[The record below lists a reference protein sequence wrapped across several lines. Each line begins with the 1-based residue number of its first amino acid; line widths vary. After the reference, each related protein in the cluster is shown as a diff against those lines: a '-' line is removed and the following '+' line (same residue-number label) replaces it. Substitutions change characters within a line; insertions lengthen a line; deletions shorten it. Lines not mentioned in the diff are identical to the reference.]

1 VQGQNNAAKPKLIIK
16 RNSEEDHNLSK
27 KLVGQRVKRIEDPLL
42 LAGSGRYLDDISSP
56 QMVYAEFVRSL
67 YPHARILNID
77 FSAIDGTPGL
87 LGCFTEKDFAE
98 SVNPFYIPK
107 EHEAPIPRILPLATG
122 KVRWVGEPVA
132 MIVATEK
139 YLAEDLASLVNVEYE
154 PLETNVDPEKALEPG
169 APKVYDDW
177 ESNLL
182 KHAVIKG
189 GNVEQAFADAD
200 ITIKEKIKTHRHT
213 AAPIENRGVIAQFD
227 SLTGRLEVWSQ
238 VQFPHVGRTLFS
250 EILKMPEE
258 KIRFRMPLVGGS
270 FGLKGHIF
278 PEDVAV
284 CAAARLLPGKQIKW
298 IEKRTE
304 DISFSIHERE
314 QIHEIEVAVKRDGTI
329 LGVKDKMIA
338 DMGAY
343 GASPW
348 GGLTFTMIT
357 GAFLPGP
364 YHFKNYHFDH
374 VAVLTNKTPMGSIR
388 GPGMFSANFVMER
401 AIDLLARKLG
411 MDPFEVR
418 MKNLITDSEF
428 PYTSVTNLVYDKCSL
443 VESMK
448 LGAKLIG
455 YEKLCKEHEELRK
468 KRIYRGIGIASL
480 IEIGGIGSAILG
492 PAGSVTLGYEVATI
506 RVEPDGSVKVL
517 TGLAPHGQSTETTL
531 AQAVADELQ
540 VPFEKIQVI
549 WGDTDVVPYGMG
561 SWGSRGAPLGTS
573 AAILSAEKVRKKA
586 IKIAAGMIEAREEDM
601 QLFEDGTY
609 SVKGAPA
616 ELRKGKNAKG
626 MTLGQI
632 AQVALR
638 RPDKLP
644 KGIAPGLEETTFY
657 EPEVPATWSN
667 ATAFCEVELDRET
680 GKFRILRFLVV
691 EDCGKMINPNVVDG
705 QVQGGIVEGLG
716 GAIFEEVSYS
726 PDGQVHGGN
735 FMDYLL
741 PSALESPNVEVHHI
755 ETLSE
760 QNPSKTKGLGEGGT
774 IVAPAAVA
782 NAIDDALFYSGGGKI
797 TEIPLKPEYVL
808 RTIKK
813 GSD

>member
-1 VQGQNNAAKPKLIIK
+1 M
-16 RNSEEDHNLSK
+16 
-27 KLVGQRVKRIEDPLL
+27 KLVGQSVKRIEDPKL

-56 QMVYAEFVRSL
+56 QTVFAEFVRST
-67 YPHARILNID
+67 YAHARILNVD
-77 FSAIDGTPGL
+77 FSAIEGTKGL
-87 LGCFTEKDFAE
+87 LGCFTSKDFE
-98 SVNPFYIPK
+98 QDVEPFYIPK
-107 EHEAPIPRILPLATG
+107 EHDAPIPKILPLASE

-132 MIVATEK
+132 MIVATEG
-139 YLAEDLASLVNVEYE
+139 YLAEDLASLVIIEYE
-154 PLETNVDPEKALEPG
+154 PLEANVDPEKALD
-169 APKVYDDW
+169 PKTSKLYEDW
-177 ESNLL
+177 QSNLL
-182 KHAVIKG
+182 KHAEIRGGDIEHAFAEAEVVIK
-189 GNVEQAFADAD
+189 ER
-200 ITIKEKIKTHRHT
+200 IKTHRHT

-227 SLTGRLEVWSQ
+227 AISGRLEVWSQ
-238 VQFPHVGRTLFS
+238 VQFPHVGRTLFAK
-250 EILKMPEE
+250 ILKMPED
-258 KIRFRMPLVGGS
+258 KVRFRMPLVGGA

-284 CAAARLLPGKQIKW
+284 CAAARLLPGNQIKW

-304 DISFSIHERE
+304 DISFSVQERE
-314 QIHEIEVAVKRDGTI
+314 QIHVIEVAAKRDGTV
-329 LGVKDKMIA
+329 LGVRDKMIA

-401 AIDLLARKLG
+401 AIDLLAHKLG
-411 MDPFEVR
+411 MDPIEVR
-418 MKNLITDSEF
+418 LKNLIEDREF
-428 PYTSVTNLVYDKCSL
+428 PYTTATNLIYDKCSL
-443 VESMK
+443 VESLK

-455 YEKLCKEHEELRK
+455 YEKLRLEHNQLRK
-468 KRIYRGIGIASL
+468 KGIFRGIGIASL

-492 PAGSVTLGYEVATI
+492 PAGSVTLGYEVATTRI
-506 RVEPDGSVKVL
+506 EPDGSVKL
-517 TGLAPHGQSTETTL
+517 ITGLAPHGQSSETTL

-540 VPFEKIQVI
+540 IPIEKIQVI

-573 AAILSAEKVRKKA
+573 AAILSADKVRKKA
-586 IKIAAGMIEAREEDM
+586 MKIAAGLIEAREDDI
-601 QLFEDGTY
+601 QLFDDGIF
-609 SVKGAPA
+609 SVRGTPV
-616 ELRKGKNAKG
+616 ELRKGAPGKRAKG
-626 MTLGQI
+626 VTMVEI
-632 AQVALR
+632 AQIALR

-644 KGIAPGLEETTFY
+644 KGMEPGLEETSFY

-667 ATAFCEVELDRET
+667 ATTFCEVELDKDT

-705 QVQGGIVEGLG
+705 QVHGGIVEGLG
-716 GAIFEEVSYS
+716 GAIFEEIAYS
-726 PDGQVHGGN
+726 EDGQLQGGN
-735 FMDYLL
+735 FLDYLL
-741 PSALESPNVEVHHI
+741 PSALESPDVEVAHI

-760 QNPSKTKGLGEGGT
+760 QNPSQTKGLGEGGT

-782 NAIDDALFYSGGGKI
+782 NAVDDAIANLGGGKI
-797 TEIPLKPEYVL
+797 TQIPLKPEYVL
-808 RTIKK
+808 KIIKNE
-813 GSD
+813 SIS